1 MITRL
6 DRHLGSTILGYSAMV
21 LAVLL
26 TLTSLFTFIS
36 QQDDIGTG
44 TYDVRAA
51 FLYTLLSMPQQV
63 FELFP
68 ISALIGGILGLGALA
83 RDSELTVMRAAG
95 VSPLRLGGAAAM
107 AGTVVLGVM
116 WVVGE
121 YVAPPADHYGRQL
134 KVFSKFSEFNAAGSR
149 SSWSK
154 DGPLMVNIRQQTA
167 GNLFGGMYL
176 FELGPDREIRR
187 IVRADRAADLGG
199 STWRLEN
206 FAETRF
212 EEDRT
217 EAERAPSR
225 EIQASLNRDF
235 VGLAVV
241 SPDALPVRGLRDY
254 VRHLR
259 ANGLESQAYEVAM
272 WSRIAR
278 TASAVLVCLLAVPF
292 ALGPLRSS
300 GAGARTVA
308 GILLGVLYFLV
319 NRTMENSAQVYD
331 LDPMVAAWTPTA
343 LLAMVTAVA
352 YARLR

>member
-6 DRHLGSTILGYSAMV
+6 DRYLGRTLLGYAAMV

-36 QQDDIGTG
+36 QQDDIGIG
-44 TYDVRAA
+44 SYDVRAA
-51 FLYTLLSMPQQV
+51 LLYTLLSMPQQV
-63 FELFP
+63 FELLP
-68 ISALIGGILGLGALA
+68 ISALIGGILGLGTLA

-95 VSPLRLGGAAAM
+95 VSPLRLGGSAAM
-107 AGTVVLGVM
+107 AGVVVFGVM
-116 WVVGE
+116 WTVGE

-134 KVFSKFSEFNAAGSR
+134 KVFSKFSEFNAAGSG

-154 DGPLMVNIRQQTA
+154 DGPLLINIRQQTA
-167 GNLFGGMYL
+167 SNLFGGVL
-176 FELGPDREIRR
+176 VFELGPDRAIRR

-212 EEDRT
+212 AADRV
-217 EAERAPSR
+217 EAERRPSR
-225 EIQASLNRDF
+225 EIEANLNRDF

-241 SPDALPVRGLRDY
+241 SPDALPVRGLREY

-259 ANGLESQAYEVAM
+259 ANGLESRAYEVAM
-272 WSRIAR
+272 WGRIAR
-278 TASAVLVCLLAVPF
+278 SASCVLVCLLAVPF

-319 NRTMENSAQVYD
+319 NRTTENSAQVYD
-331 LDPMVAAWTPTA
+331 LDPLISAWTPTA
-343 LLAMVTAVA
+343 LLAVVTAAA